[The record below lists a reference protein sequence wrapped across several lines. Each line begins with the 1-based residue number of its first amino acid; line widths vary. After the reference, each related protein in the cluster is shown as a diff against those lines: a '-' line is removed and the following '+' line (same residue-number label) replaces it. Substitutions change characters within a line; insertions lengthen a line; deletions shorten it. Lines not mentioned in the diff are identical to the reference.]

1 MKNKE
6 QIHMKTP
13 AQPLAEVFGH
23 LITDHTE
30 KAAFCHFD
38 MTKIRQ
44 AALFPGFFDEVE
56 KPKPVKR
63 SGS

>member
-1 MKNKE
+1 MKDS
-6 QIHMKTP
+6 

-30 KAAFCHFD
+30 EAVFCHFD

-63 SGS
+63 SES

>member
-1 MKNKE
+1 MKDS
-6 QIHMKTP
+6 

-30 KAAFCHFD
+30 EAAFCQFD
-38 MTKIRQ
+38 MTKIRR

-63 SGS
+63 SES